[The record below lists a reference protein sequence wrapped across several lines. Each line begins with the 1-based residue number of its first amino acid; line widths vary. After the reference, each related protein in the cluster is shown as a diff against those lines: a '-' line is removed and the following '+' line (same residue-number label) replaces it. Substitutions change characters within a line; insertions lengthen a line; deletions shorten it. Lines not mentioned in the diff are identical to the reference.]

1 MRVTRLFA
9 GSPAP
14 VAPLPPQVSPRSV
27 TFSMARSVTFSMAI
41 DSPGG
46 GSPEQRAARCGGW
59 GGWRGARRGGER
71 ARAGGRREQGGGGR
85 GLGQR

>member
-27 TFSMARSVTFSMAI
+27 TFSMAKSATFSMAI
-41 DSPGG
+41 DTRRGEAGLPGRVVG
-46 GSPEQRAARCGGW
+46 GQLSGRMGTRFPEAAPALRRAAS
-59 GGWRGARRGGER
+59 GAEAHGV
-71 ARAGGRREQGGGGR
+71 
-85 GLGQR
+85 

>member
-1 MRVTRLFA
+1 MRVARLFA

-41 DSPGG
+41 D
-46 GSPEQRAARCGGW
+46 R
-59 GGWRGARRGGER
+59 
-71 ARAGGRREQGGGGR
+71 QGGGWARSTGDA
-85 GLGQR
+85 G

>member
-1 MRVTRLFA
+1 MRVARLFA

-41 DSPGG
+41 D
-46 GSPEQRAARCGGW
+46 RL
-59 GGWRGARRGGER
+59 RRSRIQAWVVKVQKQLVKG
-71 ARAGGRREQGGGGR
+71 
-85 GLGQR
+85 

>member
-27 TFSMARSVTFSMAI
+27 TFSMANSATFSMAI
-41 DSPGG
+41 DTAGDRQWLEAVLSGRSVCEGHDPTGELSAGDPHAQFGG
-46 GSPEQRAARCGGW
+46 
-59 GGWRGARRGGER
+59 
-71 ARAGGRREQGGGGR
+71 QGVETD
-85 GLGQR
+85 L